1 MTRVLQVIDGL
12 RVGGAETMLLG
23 LLELAD
29 DKRTAMYV
37 ASVGPSHPELVE
49 RVRANSRGLYL
60 VESRGLWDPRTLISL
75 IAIIRRE
82 RIDLVQTHLA
92 GGDFQ
97 GGLAARLTGRPAVAV
112 LHSVARDRGSYG
124 RVRGILANLA
134 TRRFA
139 DRIIA
144 VSEVVKKSHIDRLGI
159 PAERFVVIPNI
170 PVAALL
176 LDERFD
182 RDKKRREL
190 GVSDSPLLTTAS
202 RLDRPKDQ
210 QTLLAALPLVLA
222 AHPDLTVLVIGDGP
236 MREELE
242 RLTRELG
249 VEASVTFAGVR
260 LDAVELIAASDV
272 FCHPTLYEG
281 FGLAVAEAMTLGV
294 PVVASRVAGVVELV
308 ADGRTGILVPPEN
321 PVALAEA
328 LTGLLGDAE
337 RRRRLGAGGRQAVVA
352 RFDSGAWLRQVEAIY
367 DELLQQRR
375 GWLRRLGSANRR
387 AL

>member
-1 MTRVLQVIDGL
+1 
-12 RVGGAETMLLG
+12 
-23 LLELAD
+23 
-29 DKRTAMYV
+29 
-37 ASVGPSHPELVE
+37 
-49 RVRANSRGLYL
+49 
-60 VESRGLWDPRTLISL
+60 
-75 IAIIRRE
+75 
-82 RIDLVQTHLA
+82 
-92 GGDFQ
+92 
-97 GGLAARLTGRPAVAV
+97 V
-112 LHSVARDRGSYG
+112 LHSVARDRRSYG

-144 VSEVVKKSHIDRLGI
+144 VSEAVKKSHIDRLGI

-182 RDKKRREL
+182 RDKKRQEL
-190 GVSDSPLLTTAS
+190 GVGDPPLLTTAA

-210 QTLLAALPLVLA
+210 QTLLAALPRVLA
-222 AHPDLTVLVIGDGP
+222 AHPDLTVFVIGDGP

-249 VEASVTFAGVR
+249 VEANVTFAGVR

-281 FGLAVAEAMTLGV
+281 FGLAVAEAMALGV

-328 LTGLLGDAE
+328 LTGLLGDPE
-337 RRRRLGAGGRQAVVA
+337 RRRRLGAEGRQAVVA
-352 RFDSGAWLRQVEAIY
+352 RFDSGDWLRQVEAIY